1 MVTRIL
7 RDEKTPIIAF
17 VANTGGLMGLCMGF
31 SLVSVFEI
39 LYHMSG
45 AFRRKMTEMN
55 LNNTTLNG
63 GHENNSELKE
73 LKPKVNQNGVP
84 KGMVVFFQEN
94 IDFFFVK
101 LSFFFQCAKLLPLLN
116 QRQALTN

>member
-55 LNNTTLNG
+55 MNNATLN
-63 GHENNSELKE
+63 ENNSELKE
-73 LKPKVNQNGVP
+73 LKTKVNQNGIP
-84 KGMVVFFQEN
+84 KGMV
-94 IDFFFVK
+94 I
-101 LSFFFQCAKLLPLLN
+101 LSRKYRIFM
-116 QRQALTN
+116 

>member
-55 LNNTTLNG
+55 LNNATSLNG

-84 KGMVVFFQEN
+84 KGMV
-94 IDFFFVK
+94 FFF
-101 LSFFFQCAKLLPLLN
+101 FFSKKTFFS
-116 QRQALTN
+116 